1 MTSKT
6 NKLLKR
12 SVLRPTCIDPY
23 PQKAYTLEIYLH
35 TKYGDKRHHLGE
47 TRAEIKSKHHLGRQ
61 FDNDLGKQA
70 LFCSIISISTNMECR
85 IESMLS
91 CKKYIKILFT
101 NILKCTEVMVH
112 HKCMPELLQ
121 ANLLYWLMHLNS
133 IETASRM

>member
-35 TKYGDKRHHLGE
+35 TKSGDKRHHLGE

-91 CKKYIKILFT
+91 CIKIYK
-101 NILKCTEVMVH
+101 NAA
-112 HKCMPELLQ
+112 HKNCKMYRRYGTSQ
-121 ANLLYWLMHLNS
+121 MYARVV
-133 IETASRM
+133 TG